1 MSKIAIIGSG
11 HVGSCAAFLLAL
23 TNVFQDIVLIDKRPA
38 RACAEAD
45 DMMTLLGR
53 TESEARVRA
62 GDYSDCAGA
71 DMVVITAAA
80 PVKLGQTRNDM
91 FAKNAAIVADV
102 VRSAEAA
109 GFAGLYL
116 MVSNPVDVLTYYL
129 VNKLGID
136 CGRVLGMGTLLDTMR
151 LEDVL
156 RDAFCVNNV
165 CALTLGEHGE
175 GLLVDWARTFVD
187 NKIIPQSDREPLR
200 RKAIDAAYSIMRGK
214 GSTSYGIASAVVDVI
229 TAWKARD
236 SKPRPLS
243 FVLHGEFGIHEMAL
257 SVPVSF
263 DVDSAPRVQSFEF
276 DKELLGKLQETAD
289 SMKKFYKEAAETA

>member
-1 MSKIAIIGSG
+1 MEG
-11 HVGSCAAFLLAL
+11 
-23 TNVFQDIVLIDKRPA
+23 DVLIEPD
-38 RACAEAD
+38 
-45 DMMTLLGR
+45 G
-53 TESEARVRA
+53 
-62 GDYSDCAGA
+62 
-71 DMVVITAAA
+71 I
-80 PVKLGQTRNDM
+80 GQTHHGC
-91 FAKNAAIVADV
+91 AVVA
-102 VRSAEAA
+102 
-109 GFAGLYL
+109 
-116 MVSNPVDVLTYYL
+116 
-129 VNKLGID
+129 
-136 CGRVLGMGTLLDTMR
+136 
-151 LEDVL
+151 VL
-156 RDAFCVNNV
+156 RVPHVARLAPQGVDPVAAEHIEDLLTAFAVRQ
-165 CALTLGEHGE
+165 LGEHGE